1 MLWGLLSALL
11 FGTADFFAANSS
23 KRIGAYTTLF
33 YMQLVGFMLLC
44 VVMAVSGEWYVLRS
58 LSGVTAAGLWMLVD
72 LVGILLLY
80 KGLLAGQASIVAPIT
95 SSFSVVTVSLS
106 IAFGDHVNWLTLTGI
121 ALTILGVIGATLTM
135 PRSGNKQSPNAKAAE
150 GSLWAILAALFLGT
164 AFFGLRNPVEDLGG
178 IATVWVGRL
187 QAIVLLPLL
196 SLLGK
201 WKLSRP
207 KRGHWGNLLIVGG
220 LDSFAIVSYNLGLG
234 YEQTSIVITAAS
246 LFAIVTLVWGV
257 LLGKERPLWNQWIGV
272 TLTFAGI
279 TMVSLG

>member
-33 YMQLVGFMLLC
+33 YMQLVGFLLLC
-44 VVMAVSGEWYVLRS
+44 VVMAVSGEWRAIRS
-58 LSGVTAAGLWMLVD
+58 ISGVAAAGLWMLVD

-80 KGLLAGQASIVAPIT
+80 RGLLAGQASIVAPIA

-106 IAFGDHVNWLTLTGI
+106 IAFGEHVNSLKLTGI
-121 ALTILGVIGATLTM
+121 ALTIIGVIGATIRI
-135 PRSGNKQSPNAKAAE
+135 PCSDSPNAKFAE
-150 GSLWAILAALFLGT
+150 GALWAILAALFLGT
-164 AFFGLRNPVEDLGG
+164 AFFGLRYPVEDLGG

-187 QAIVLLPLL
+187 QAVILLPLL

-201 WKLSRP
+201 CELSRP
-207 KRGHWGNLLIVGG
+207 KRGDWGNLLIVGA
-220 LDSFAIVSYNLGLG
+220 LDSFAIVSYNLGLW
-234 YEQTSIVITAAS
+234 YEQTSIVIAAAS

-257 LLGKERPLWNQWIGV
+257 VLGKERLVWTQWIGV

-279 TMVSLG
+279 TIVSLG

>member
-1 MLWGLLSALL
+1 MLWGLLSALM

-23 KRIGAYTTLF
+23 KRIGAYTTLY
-33 YMQLVGFMLLC
+33 YMQFVGFALLC
-44 VVMAVSGEWYVLRS
+44 IVMAVSGEWHAIRS
-58 LSGVTAAGLWMLVD
+58 ISGVAAACVWMLVD

-80 KGLLAGQASIVAPIT
+80 RGLLAGQASIVAPIA

-106 IAFGDHVNWLTLTGI
+106 IAFGEHVDSLTLAGI
-121 ALTILGVIGATLTM
+121 ALTIVGIIGATM
-135 PRSGNKQSPNAKAAE
+135 RISRSNGRNSSHAKFAKGA
-150 GSLWAILAALFLGT
+150 LWAILAALFLGT
-164 AFFGLRNPVEDLGG
+164 AFFGLRYPVEDLGG

-187 QAIVLLPLL
+187 QAVILLPLL

-207 KRGHWGNLLIVGG
+207 NRGDWGNLLIVGA
-220 LDSFAIVSYNLGLG
+220 LDAFAIVSYNLGLW

-246 LFAIVTLVWGV
+246 LFAIVTLIWGV
-257 LLGKERPLWNQWIGV
+257 LLGKERLMWNQWIGV

-279 TMVSLG
+279 TIVSLG